1 MIELKKKVAY
11 LQGLA
16 EGLNIEKNSKEGKL
30 FTAMMEVL
38 DQIAE
43 AISDLA
49 EDQADMEEYLEAI
62 DQDLGDLEKD
72 YYGDDG
78 CECDECDEYEEDSED
93 ECEDYIEVECP
104 KCHDI
109 VRFEASILD
118 DDDIIEVT
126 CPNCDEVVYVNDDG
140 LEMEEDKENN

>member
-16 EGLNIEKNSKEGKL
+16 EGLSLENDSKEGKL
-30 FTAMMEVL
+30 FTAMMEIL
-38 DQIAE
+38 DEMAE

-49 EDQADMEEYLEAI
+49 EDQVDLEEYMEAI
-62 DQDLGDLEKD
+62 DQDLGDLEED
-72 YYGDDG
+72 YYGETCD
-78 CECDECDEYEEDSED
+78 CDECDDEDDEFED
-93 ECEDYIEVECP
+93 MDYVEVECP

-109 VRFEASILD
+109 VRFESSILD

-126 CPNCDEVVYVNDDG
+126 CPNCDEVVYINDDS
-140 LEMEEDKENN
+140 LVMEEDGE